1 MAKAE
6 SPNRPTEQSFNRR
19 GFWALIVTQFQGAF
33 NDNLYQ
39 YLIIFFLLSSY
50 RQAGGG
56 ELVFGRFD
64 PEDFVPS
71 FATLL
76 FSLPFILF
84 PSFFGALADRYSKQ
98 RVALST
104 KYIEIVIM
112 ALGGLAFWLGQPMFI
127 WAILLLMATQST
139 MFGPAKYGI
148 LPETL
153 PEARLSWG
161 NGILQ
166 MGTIIAIIAGTG
178 LAGPLYKLI
187 EGRIYL
193 ASLVL
198 VGLSCFGAFMA
209 NFMSKPQA
217 ANPAQRLPFPLLLW
231 RGMGPYFKT
240 IWRDKILLNVVLG
253 YIYFWFAGALIR
265 QNVIKFSGVTLQ
277 VGEDMTS
284 FLLVAVAIGIGFGAI
299 TAGFLSRGKIEM
311 GMVPL
316 GAGGMMVFSVMLAI
330 PGFIYETLF
339 FGPLGLPLPTA
350 YYALIGFSIFGLG
363 FFAGFFDVPL
373 AAAIQQRAPANMKG
387 GVIATTNMLTFV
399 GMAGSSLLFLSLG
412 SLGLSPYGIFFI
424 GGLFSLGMGLYISIR
439 IPNLLLRA
447 ALWLLTNSIC
457 RLRVQGRIH
466 LPETGGALLV
476 ANHISFIDALF
487 IMFSTD
493 RPVYFVM
500 GKAVYDVPWMRFIAR
515 ALHIVP
521 VNPEAS
527 PEQYASVIAEIRTL
541 IAGGDLVCVNAEKQL
556 SANGTPVPWHAD
568 YGQLCAGLDAPVL
581 PVYLSR
587 LWETFYA
594 FKDNRFLW
602 KWPGWGR
609 EIWMNYGEPMPEGAS
624 GLDTR
629 DAIRGLMTHSY
640 IRRPLRHKTLHQ
652 AFLPMA
658 RRHLRRM
665 AIADA
670 TTGELSYFK
679 TLVGSIVFARKLKKI
694 LDDAPMTGVLV
705 PPSVGGTLTNIALQ
719 MLGKVPV
726 NLNYTTTPETMA
738 ACARQCGITQV
749 LTSRR
754 FLERLP
760 LQVPG
765 ETILLEDIRE
775 TVSGKDRIIG
785 MLLAL
790 LLPARLFD
798 WFFGAPKRSDADI
811 ATIIFSSGSEG
822 EPKGIMLSHRTIL
835 TQTETV
841 ACSFPHDAQTGLMGF
856 LPFFHSFGFTGTLW
870 MPLVHGVRGIFHP
883 SPLEP
888 RIIGDLIKKYK
899 ANVLIGT
906 PTFLQGFLRRC
917 TPEQMASLD
926 FVVTGA
932 EKLPGR
938 VRLAFKETFGVEPME
953 GYGATE
959 CGPVVSMNT
968 ADCESPGFFWR
979 GLRHGTIGRP
989 LQGQSVR
996 IVSPET
1002 GEILPLG
1009 EAGLMQVRGPNIMLG
1024 YLNLPEKTA
1033 AALHDGWYSTGDIAT
1048 IDDEEFITITDRL
1061 ARFSKIAGE
1070 MVPHTKVEELLHGML
1085 DLNEPMLAVASV
1097 PDPQKGERLVV
1108 LHTLSDDQLA
1118 RLLEKL
1124 DQSDLPNLWRPR
1136 PNAFHR
1142 IDALPVLGTGKM
1154 DIRGVKK
1161 MAMDMEQ

>member
-1 MAKAE
+1 MTTAT
-6 SPNRPTEQSFNRR
+6 SPERPTEQSFNRR

-39 YLIIFFLLSSY
+39 YLIIFYLLSSY
-50 RQAGGG
+50 RLSNGG
-56 ELVFGRFD
+56 ELLFGRFD

-84 PSFFGALADRYSKQ
+84 PSFFGALADRFSKQ

-112 ALGGLAFWLGQPMFI
+112 ALGGLAFWLGQPIFI

-148 LPETL
+148 LPETM

-166 MGTIIAIIAGTG
+166 MGTIVAIIAGTG
-178 LAGPLYKLI
+178 LAGPLYQLI
-187 EGRIYL
+187 QGRIYL
-193 ASLVL
+193 ASAVL
-198 VGLSCFGAFMA
+198 VGLSCLGAFTA
-209 NFMSKPQA
+209 TFMSKPPA
-217 ANPAQRLPFPLLLW
+217 ANPRQHLPFPLLLW
-231 RGMGPYFKT
+231 RGMGPYFSS
-240 IWRDKILLNVVLG
+240 IWRDKFLLYVVLG
-253 YIYFWFAGALIR
+253 YVYFWFAGALIR
-265 QNVIKFSGVTLQ
+265 QNIIKFSGVTLQ

-316 GAGGMMVFSVMLAI
+316 GALGMMIFSGFLAI
-330 PGFIYETLF
+330 PAGFYELLVL
-339 FGPLGLPLPTA
+339 GPLGLPLPIT
-350 YYALIGFSIFGLG
+350 YYALIGVFIFGLG

-373 AAAIQQRAPANMKG
+373 AAAIQQRAPANIKG

-399 GMAGSSLLFLSLG
+399 GMAGSSVLFLALG
-412 SLGLSPYGIFFI
+412 SLGFSPHGVFLA
-424 GGLFSLGMGLYISIR
+424 GGLFSLAMGLYISIR

-447 ALWLLTNSIC
+447 ALWLLTNSVC
-457 RLRVQGRIH
+457 RFRVQGRIY

-476 ANHISFIDALF
+476 ANHISFIDTLF

-500 GKAVYDVPWMRFIAR
+500 AKGIYEVPWMRFIAR
-515 ALHIVP
+515 ALHIIP
-521 VNPEAS
+521 VDPESS
-527 PEQYASVIAEIRTL
+527 PEQYASTISEIRML
-541 IAGGDLVCVNAEKQL
+541 IAAGHLVCVNAEKQL
-556 SANGTPVPWHAD
+556 SAAGTSVPWHAD
-568 YGQLCAGLDAPVL
+568 YGQLCSGLDAPVL

-594 FKDNRFLW
+594 FKDNRFVW

-609 EIWMNYGEPMPEGAS
+609 EIWMNFGEAMAEGSTA
-624 GLDTR
+624 LDTR
-629 DAIRGLMTHSY
+629 NAIRALMTHSY
-640 IRRPLRHKTLHQ
+640 IKRPLRHKTLHQ

-658 RRHLRRM
+658 RRHPRRI

-705 PPSVGGTLTNIALQ
+705 PPSVGGALTNIALQ

-749 LTSRR
+749 LTSKR

-760 LQVPG
+760 LEVPG

-775 TVSGKDRIIG
+775 SVTGKERLVG
-785 MLLAL
+785 MLLAVL
-790 LLPARLFD
+790 MPARLMD
-798 WFFGAPKRSDADI
+798 WYFGALKRTDADI
-811 ATIIFSSGSEG
+811 ATVIFSSGSEG

-841 ACSFPHDAQTGLMGF
+841 ACSFPHDSETGLMGI

-883 SPLEP
+883 NPLEP
-888 RIIGDLIKKYK
+888 RIIGGLIQKYK

-932 EKLPGR
+932 EKLPAR
-938 VRLAFKETFGVEPME
+938 VRLAFKDTFGVEPME

-968 ADCESPGFFWR
+968 ANCESPGFFWR

-996 IVSPET
+996 IVSPES
-1002 GEILPLG
+1002 GEAMPLG
-1009 EAGLMQVRGPNIMLG
+1009 EPGLMQVRGPNIMLG
-1024 YLNLPEKTA
+1024 YLNQPEKTA
-1033 AALHDGWYSTGDIAT
+1033 AALQEGWYSTGDIAT
-1048 IDDEEFITITDRL
+1048 LDEEEFITITDRL

-1070 MVPHTKVEELLHGML
+1070 MVPHTKVEELLHGL
-1085 DLNEPMLAVASV
+1085 IDLTEPMMAVASV

-1118 RLLEKL
+1118 RLLNEL

-1136 PNAFHR
+1136 HHAFHR

-1161 MAMDMEQ
+1161 MALDMEQ